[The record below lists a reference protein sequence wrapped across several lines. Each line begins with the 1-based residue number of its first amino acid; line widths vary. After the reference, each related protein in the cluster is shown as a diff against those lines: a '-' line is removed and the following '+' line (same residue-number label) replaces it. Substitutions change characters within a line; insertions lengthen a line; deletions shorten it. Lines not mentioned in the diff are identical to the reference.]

1 MAKTTP
7 ETTARSWATRL
18 EQALG
23 DRLRSVVLY
32 GSVPRGEYVRG
43 ASDINLALLFNE
55 IDMPLLEKTAA
66 LVRKSAGEGLAIV
79 PFDWDD
85 RDRAADSFGIELLD
99 MVDAHE
105 TLTGDNPFRDLHVP
119 RSALR
124 LQAERELRARLVAL
138 DARLLRSESAEQTGM
153 LLMTALPAFVTYLRA
168 ALRLESRPVPAA
180 SPAVIEAA
188 CALVGAEP
196 GGLLAAE
203 AARREARRW
212 NVELSD
218 AVAGSFRDACRR
230 TAAFVDA
237 IETGESNP

>member
-1 MAKTTP
+1 MVKTTP
-7 ETTARSWATRL
+7 EAAARSWTERL
-18 EQALG
+18 GQSLG
-23 DRLRSVVLY
+23 DRLRGVVLY
-32 GSVPRGEYVRG
+32 GSVVRGEHIRG
-43 ASDINLALLFNE
+43 VSDINLALLFDE
-55 IDMPLLEKTAA
+55 IDMALLEKTAA
-66 LVRKSAGEGLAIV
+66 LIRKSTAEGFAIV

-99 MVDAHE
+99 MLDAHE
-105 TLTGDNPFRDLHVP
+105 TLAGDNPFRDLHVP
-119 RSALR
+119 PSALR

-138 DARLLRSESAEQTGM
+138 DSRLLRSENAEQTGM
-153 LLMTALPAFVTYLRA
+153 LLMTALPAFVTYQRA
-168 ALRLESRPVPAA
+168 ALRLARQPVPAT

-196 GGLLAAE
+196 DGLLAAE
-203 AARREARRW
+203 SARRDARRW

-230 TAAFVDA
+230 TAMYVDA

>member
-18 EQALG
+18 EQALA
-23 DRLRSVVLY
+23 DRLRGVVLY
-32 GSVPRGEYVRG
+32 GSVVRGEFIRG
-43 ASDINLALLFNE
+43 VSDINLALLFDE

-66 LVRKSAGEGLAIV
+66 LVRKSGEGLAIV

-105 TLTGDNPFRDLHVP
+105 TLSGDNPFHDLHVP

-124 LQAERELRARLVAL
+124 MQAERELRARLVAL
-138 DARLLRSESAEQTGM
+138 DARLLRSENAEQTGM

-168 ALRLESRPVPAA
+168 ALRLEGRPVPAA
-180 SPAVIEAA
+180 SQSVIEAG

-203 AARREARRW
+203 AARRDARRW

-230 TAAFVDA
+230 TATFVDA
-237 IETGESNP
+237 IETGESNS